1 MDILTA
7 QSADGTTLTLRRWPA
22 SGRPIAQVLLVHG
35 LAEHHGRYE
44 HVAAALNRA
53 GFSATIVELRGH
65 GGSEGK
71 RGHVDAWTQY
81 EDDLRAAAALM
92 DGPFF
97 IVAHSMGGLV
107 TLSALNS
114 GLDAEIKG
122 VAISNPLLG
131 VAVEAPAIKL
141 KAAGLLSKLLPR
153 LPLSNE
159 LDVKT
164 ISRDPEVVRAYEQ
177 DPKVYSSITPRWF
190 TESQA
195 AMARVHAAAGSYTV
209 PLLMMVG
216 TGDAICAHQDAVRFH
231 DAYGAADKEL
241 KSYEGFFHELF
252 NEPEKEEVLEE
263 VVGWLRRRDGDSTE
277 MPIG

>member
-1 MDILTA
+1 MDILTVE
-7 QSADGTTLTLRRWPA
+7 SSDGTTLNLRRWPA
-22 SGRPIAQVLLVHG
+22 AGRPIARVLLVHG

-44 HVAAALNRA
+44 HVAAALTRA
-53 GFSATIVELRGH
+53 GFEATIVELRGH

-81 EDDLRAAAALM
+81 EDDLRAAAAQIE
-92 DGPFF
+92 GPFF

-131 VAVEAPAIKL
+131 VAVQAPAIKL

-159 LDVKT
+159 LDVQT
-164 ISRDPEVVRAYEQ
+164 ISRDPEVVRAYQQ
-177 DPKVYSSITPRWF
+177 DPKVYSTITPRWF

-195 AMARVHAAAGSYTV
+195 AMARVHGAAGTYTV
-209 PLLMMVG
+209 PMLMMVG
-216 TGDAICAHQDAVRFH
+216 TADAICAHGEAVRFH
-231 DAYGAADKEL
+231 EAYGAPDKEL
-241 KSYEGFFHELF
+241 MTFEGYFHELF
-252 NEPEKEEVLEE
+252 NEPEKDEVLEA
-263 VVGWLRRRDGDSTE
+263 VVGWLRRRDGESTE
-277 MPIG
+277 MPTG